1 VFGGWTPDELA
12 DVPLPGGEPVAL
24 AALADG
30 MPWRLPAG
38 ALALFLDFRARL
50 HGMVMLEVLGQLH
63 LPTDQADA
71 LVASMVAR
79 MTDEL
84 ETARPAR
91 SD

>member
-1 VFGGWTPDELA
+1 M
-12 DVPLPGGEPVAL
+12 PLPGGEHIAL

-30 MPWRLPAG
+30 MAWGLPAG
-38 ALALFLDFRARL
+38 AMALFLDFRARL

-84 ETARPAR
+84 EAAR
-91 SD
+91 SPRAG